1 MVKITKP
8 KTAQSSSNT
17 NYAGGDELW
26 AAERYLINYN
36 NDLISKLTK
45 ANIKSQKVLEFG
57 AGIGTLAN
65 LWNISTT
72 IKPECLEIDSKQ
84 RLIIEQRGFHCYSS
98 LDSVE
103 NKFDVIY
110 TSNVLEHIEDDSSIL
125 KQLNTKLNTGGKLVI
140 YVPAFQALYSELDEK
155 VGHYRR
161 YEKQELLKKLNSAGF
176 RVDKFYYS
184 DSIGFF
190 AWLYVKLRGYN
201 PEKSDGTSMK
211 IYDKYI
217 FPLSKILDE
226 IGCKFIFGKNILVY
240 AQKI

>member
-1 MVKITKP
+1 MKIMKP
-8 KTAQSSSNT
+8 KNAQSGSNT
-17 NYAGGDELW
+17 NYAGSEELW
-26 AAERYLINYN
+26 AAEKCLINYN
-36 NDLISKLTK
+36 NDLILKLTK
-45 ANIKSQKVLEFG
+45 SNTKSQKVLEFG

-103 NKFDVIY
+103 KKFDVIY

-125 KQLNTKLNTGGKLVI
+125 KQLNTKLNTGGKLTI
-140 YVPAFQALYSELDEK
+140 YVPAFQAIYSELDEK

-176 RVDKFYYS
+176 KVDKFYYS

-190 AWLYVKLRGYN
+190 AWLYIKIRGYN
-201 PEKSDGTSMK
+201 SEKADGKIMK

-226 IGCKFIFGKNILVY
+226 LGCKFIFGKNILVY

>member
-1 MVKITKP
+1 MKIIKP

-17 NYAGGDELW
+17 NYAGGEELW
-26 AAERYLINYN
+26 AAEKYLINYN
-36 NDLISKLTK
+36 NDLIWKLTK
-45 ANIKSQKVLEFG
+45 SNIKSQKVLEFG

-72 IKPECLEIDSKQ
+72 IKPECLEIDSRQ
-84 RLIIEQRGFHCYSS
+84 RWIIEQRGFHCYSS
-98 LDSVE
+98 LDAVE
-103 NKFDVIY
+103 KKFDVIY
-110 TSNVLEHIEDDSSIL
+110 TSNVLEHIEDDLSIL
-125 KQLNTKLNTGGKLVI
+125 KQLNTKLITGGKLII

-161 YEKQELLKKLNSAGF
+161 YEKQELLIKLNSAGF
-176 RVDKFYYS
+176 KVDKFYYS

-201 PEKSDGTSMK
+201 SEKADGKSMK

-217 FPLSKILDE
+217 FPLSKMLDE
-226 IGCKFIFGKNILVY
+226 FGCKFIFGKNILVY
-240 AQKI
+240 AHKK

>member
-1 MVKITKP
+1 MVKKTKP
-8 KTAQSSSNT
+8 KTAQTSSNT
-17 NYAGGDELW
+17 NYAGGEELW
-26 AAERYLINYN
+26 CAEKYLINYN

-84 RLIIEQRGFHCYSS
+84 RSIIEQRGFYCYSC

-103 NKFDVIY
+103 KKFDVIY

-125 KQLNTKLNTGGKLVI
+125 RQLNTKLNTGGKLVV

-161 YEKQELLKKLNSAGF
+161 YEKRELLKKLNNAGF

-184 DSIGFF
+184 DSIGFI
-190 AWLYVKLRGYN
+190 AWLYLKLKGYN
-201 PEKSDGTSMK
+201 SEKAGVKSMK

-217 FPLSKILDE
+217 FPLSKILDKF
-226 IGCKFIFGKNILVY
+226 GCKFIFGKNILVY
-240 AQKI
+240 ARKI